1 MISPVGYSFLGL
13 QFKERTMS
21 MKILLVRPYYFSK
34 LGNLEPLSLE
44 YLGGV
49 LKSLKIP
56 YAYHDEY
63 QFPVW
68 NRHQRLINRVIKE
81 DFDWVGFSAN
91 ASGTDYVLSV
101 CAALKQRKPSIKTI
115 IGGVVAELDPTVLM
129 KDPVDVI
136 YYDNG
141 LSSFKAL
148 CQHDQDQQAWASIPG
163 ISVREDGRWV
173 SHKKSLP
180 VSDFLVRPDR
190 EPFYKYLNRNFIIF
204 KGSHALMKT
213 SFSCPHDCSFCC
225 CRILNDGVYTERSL
239 DDVIDE
245 IKSIDHQRIWFIDD
259 SFTLN
264 SQRVIDFCHRILD
277 EKIDKRFACYSR
289 ADFVINHPD
298 LLPLMFDAGIRD
310 LSIGLESAD
319 DETLNDYHKH
329 ISSSDNETAI
339 RLLNESGITCTG
351 LFVISPKATRT
362 SFRTLIR
369 FIRRNNLLYVAFAV
383 FTAYKGTQAY
393 DDDKDKITR
402 YDSKVL
408 DNYHLTVEPE
418 EMSAFEF
425 MLRMWLLYALT
436 YPRILVRYLF
446 KTADQPLRRGW
457 I

>member
-1 MISPVGYSFLGL
+1 ML
-13 QFKERTMS
+13 KERTMS

-44 YLGGV
+44 YLGGL

-63 QFPVW
+63 QYPIF
-68 NRHQRLINRVIKE
+68 NRKQRLIKRVIKE
-81 DFDWVGFSAN
+81 EFDWVGFSAN
-91 ASGTDYVLSV
+91 ASGTDYILSV
-101 CAALKQRKPSIKTI
+101 CTAIKRLNPSIKTI
-115 IGGVVAELDPTVLM
+115 IGGVVAELNPKELM

-141 LSSFKAL
+141 LSSFKTL
-148 CQHDQDQQAWASIPG
+148 CLHDQDQQAWATIPG
-163 ISVREDGRWV
+163 ISYQENGQWV
-173 SHKKSLP
+173 THKKSP
-180 VSDFLVRPDR
+180 PINDFLVRPDR
-190 EPFYKYLNRNFIIF
+190 DPFYKYLDRNFIIF

-245 IKSIDHQRIWFIDD
+245 IKSIDHKRIWFIDD

-264 SQRVIDFCHRILD
+264 TQRVIDFCHRIID

-289 ADFVINHPD
+289 ADFVTSHPD
-298 LLPLMFDAGIRD
+298 LLPLMYEAGIRD

-319 DETLNDYHKH
+319 DETLDDYHKH
-329 ISSSDNETAI
+329 ISSTDNETAI
-339 RLLNESGITCTG
+339 RLLNENGITCTG
-351 LFVISPKATRT
+351 LFVISPKATRA
-362 SFRTLIR
+362 SFRKLIR
-369 FIRRNNLLYVAFAV
+369 FIRKNNLLYVAFAV
-383 FTAYKGTQAY
+383 FTAYKGTEAY
-393 DDDKDKITR
+393 EEYKDKIIR

-408 DNYHLTVEPE
+408 DNYHLTMKPE
-418 EMSAFEF
+418 AMSSFEF
-425 MLRMWLLYALT
+425 MLRMWMLYALT

-457 I
+457 K